1 MKKIGIIIS
10 SFYPKIG
17 GSEKQLQL
25 ISENLIE
32 KGYEVEVVT
41 RRYKGLARIEY
52 VGNIKVRRIGIVK
65 LNKSAEKISFYV
77 NSILYYLINFK
88 SKPDIIIASQTGVAA
103 RVAIFIKRIF
113 NCKVLVRI
121 AGGEL
126 KKFETNKS
134 KFSMKFK
141 NVDKFIVLSEDMKK
155 TMERLNEKRV
165 EKITNAVVK
174 QVDIVSNTGRYVL
187 FCGRIEKVKGLDLL
201 LESWRQMQ
209 KAGFEIPLVI
219 VGDGSLKKDLE
230 DEYSDLRSVKWVGED
245 KNTSKY
251 YKNARLLINTSEYEG
266 ISNTIL
272 EAQSYGIPVVA
283 SNVGGNKDLISNYKN
298 GILFERD
305 SSDVI
310 KTICE
315 IYFNEKKI
323 LDMKSNSLEYIKNH
337 YIENIIGK
345 YIKQFN

>member
-1 MKKIGIIIS
+1 MKRISVIIS

-25 ISENLIE
+25 ISESLIE

-41 RRYKGLARIEY
+41 RRYRGLEKVEY
-52 VGNIKVRRIGIVK
+52 VGNIKVKRIGIVK
-65 LNKSAEKISFYV
+65 LNKSFEKISFYV

-103 RVAIFIKRIF
+103 KVAIFIKKIF

-126 KKFETNKS
+126 KKFENKKG
-134 KFSMKFK
+134 KFSREFK

-155 TMERLNEKRV
+155 TMENLNEKRV

-174 QVDIVSNTGRYVL
+174 QDQIDSNIGRYVL
-187 FCGRIEKVKGLDLL
+187 FCGRVEKVKGLDLL

-230 DEYSDLRSVKWVGED
+230 DEYSDLRSVKWIGED
-245 KNTSKY
+245 ENTSKY
-251 YKNARLLINTSEYEG
+251 YQNARLLINTSEYEG

-272 EAQSYGIPVVA
+272 EAQSYGIPVIA
-283 SNVGGNKDLISNYKN
+283 ANIGGNKDIISNYKN

-305 SSDVI
+305 SKDVI

-345 YIKQFN
+345 YINQFN